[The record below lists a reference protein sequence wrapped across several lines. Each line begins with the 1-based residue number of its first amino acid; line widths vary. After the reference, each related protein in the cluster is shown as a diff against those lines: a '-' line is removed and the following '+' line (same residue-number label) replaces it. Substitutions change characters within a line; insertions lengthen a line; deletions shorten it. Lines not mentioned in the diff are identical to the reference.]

1 MVALKNVEGIIDAFY
16 TLTQNIQQ
24 EVQLIFAGNRNDTYS
39 LYADKLGLLGRQ
51 VFFRGEV
58 PYTEV
63 AQCMQQSHCFI
74 LNSTIENSPCTISEA
89 LCCGLLVITT
99 AVGGTPEMVNETNG
113 LLVPASNAAA
123 LTAAM
128 QQAMENFNTYNRT
141 QIAAAASEKYGQASI
156 AEKFRDL
163 YATL

>member
-1 MVALKNVEGIIDAFY
+1 L
-16 TLTQNIQQ
+16 
-24 EVQLIFAGNRNDTYS
+24 
-39 LYADKLGLLGRQ
+39 
-51 VFFRGEV
+51 
-58 PYTEV
+58 
-63 AQCMQQSHCFI
+63 
-74 LNSTIENSPCTISEA
+74 TIS
-89 LCCGLLVITT
+89 G
-99 AVGGTPEMVNETNG
+99 NETNG